1 MLTSFGKKVEVFLFY
16 LVKCCLKGIL
26 DRTVRLCSLT
36 GNEKICAK
44 NEGNGGKKRD
54 MILSNGRFF
63 RFFFVFT
70 TCILKLPRQDGI
82 VNLYDNFT
90 FLLAYILFLATT
102 FRLFQLKSFSL
113 QFFFHNVKKS
123 FLRYHSF

>member
-1 MLTSFGKKVEVFLFY
+1 MQFDVVLLFKMREIEVKKGKKGRHDTFQRKVF
-16 LVKCCLKGIL
+16 
-26 DRTVRLCSLT
+26 RS
-36 GNEKICAK
+36 
-44 NEGNGGKKRD
+44 
-54 MILSNGRFF
+54 
-63 RFFFVFT
+63 FFVFT
-70 TCILKLPRQDGI
+70 TCTLKLPRQDGI